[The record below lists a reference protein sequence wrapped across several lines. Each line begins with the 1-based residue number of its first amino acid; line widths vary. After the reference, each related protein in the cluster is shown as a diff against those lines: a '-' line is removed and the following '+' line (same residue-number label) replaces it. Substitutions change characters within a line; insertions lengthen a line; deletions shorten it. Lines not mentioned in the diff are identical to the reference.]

1 MHNSELRSFSSLI
14 SLSVLFTALSLA
26 TLSAQEQT
34 KPVNEVEQAKTP
46 VIPDEPKSI
55 DPASLVHPSLAKK
68 ATVDFD
74 EVTLAEIKVWLEETT
89 GLPVVIDLTAFG
101 NEGLSIYDE
110 YTDHLNDAP
119 VYFLLNRLDSKQ
131 LSWYVNDEILYITTE
146 LALAHQMETKTDPV
160 GDLLDAGFDE
170 TSLIEVIQIATPGPW
185 QDIDQEGG
193 DAKLLGDVLFINQT
207 PHLHLRI
214 QGLLSS
220 LRNHGKET
228 YSFEPEQHKAIH
240 QRLQEPGTIDFQN
253 EPLFRV
259 VQSLSEQTGLDI
271 RLDEQETRNDG
282 ISPRDTVSLSIE
294 NRKLKTILDLL
305 FGELHLTTVVENGTV
320 LVTTKLAAT
329 YRLKTVVYNISDLC
343 KSESENLGLMDAIQS
358 QTSGLWMEID
368 QDGGDIVFPRYDVMV
383 VRQTETVLAEVR
395 TLLATY
401 REAIKLSKPRQKKD
415 DSNDVIT
422 HYYKLDAAIADELW
436 DSLWTLIPE
445 GKVEEV
451 EGQPEN
457 LGRVLVFPS
466 QATVKQAA
474 VGNSKAGQSTADIAL
489 IAQSTMIITHYKKI
503 HMQIEELIRRIEAGD
518 PPFSTPYG
526 PSGPTKG
533 YGGMGG
539 GQQGGYGGGGGF
551 FSIAPQ

>member
-1 MHNSELRSFSSLI
+1 MHNSEFRSFSSI
-14 SLSVLFTALSLA
+14 FTLSVLLIGLSLPP
-26 TLSAQEQT
+26 LFAQDAT
-34 KPVNEVEQAKTP
+34 KPEQGEEQEKAA

-68 ATVDFD
+68 ATVEFD
-74 EVTLAEIKVWLEETT
+74 EATLAEIKTWLEEATE
-89 GLPVVIDLTAFG
+89 LPVVIDIAELENDG
-101 NEGLSIYDE
+101 RSIHDE
-110 YTDHLNDAP
+110 YSDRLNDAP
-119 VYFLLNRLDSKQ
+119 IYFLLNRLDAKQ

-146 LALAHQMETKTDPV
+146 LALAHLLETKTDPV

-170 TSLIEVIQIATPGPW
+170 TSLLEVIFSATPGPW

-207 PHLHLRI
+207 PQLHLRI
-214 QGLLSS
+214 QGLLTS

-228 YSFEPEQHKAIH
+228 YSFEPEQHQTIH

-271 RLDEQETRNDG
+271 RLDEQEMRNDG
-282 ISPRDTVSLSIE
+282 RSPRDTVSLSIK

-305 FGELHLTTVVENGTV
+305 FGELNLTTVVENGTV
-320 LVTTKLAAT
+320 LVTTELAAT
-329 YRLKTVVYNISDLC
+329 SRLKTVVYNISDLC
-343 KSESENLGLMDAIQS
+343 KSNSENMGLMDAIQS
-358 QTSGLWMEID
+358 QTSGPWQEID
-368 QDGGDIVFPRYDVMV
+368 QEGGDIVFPRYDVMV

-422 HYYKLDAAIADELW
+422 HYYKLDTAISEELW
-436 DSLWTLIPE
+436 DSLWILIPE
-445 GKVEEV
+445 GKVEKV
-451 EGQPEN
+451 DGQPEN

-466 QATVKQAA
+466 QSTLKQGV
-474 VGNSKAGQSTADIAL
+474 VGNSKAGHSTADIAL
-489 IAQSTMIITHYKKI
+489 IPQSTMIITHYKKI
-503 HMQIEELIRRIEAGD
+503 HLQIEELIKRIEAGD
-518 PPFSTPYG
+518 PPVGSTSEER
-526 PSGPTKG
+526 PSRGRQN
-533 YGGMGG
+533 MGG

-551 FSIAPQ
+551 FSSPTQ